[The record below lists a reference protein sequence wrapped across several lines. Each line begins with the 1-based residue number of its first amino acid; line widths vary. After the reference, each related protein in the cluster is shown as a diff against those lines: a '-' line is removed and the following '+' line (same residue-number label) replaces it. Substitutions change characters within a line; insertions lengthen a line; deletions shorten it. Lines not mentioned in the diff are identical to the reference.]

1 MAELHEAL
9 KALSPTEW
17 DDVPLD
23 DLKNYMTNLL
33 TSGELICNS
42 VPQPNDGIAFHD
54 AKPHYDEPN
63 AATSHKEV
71 HPSTA
76 RQHLAAKEHEDL
88 QKNWGKAMK
97 FSAKENPL
105 NVSVYKMAGKDRYGA
120 WFARRS
126 VHEGM
131 GFSKFRN
138 AMTKEFAASM
148 AVEGGPGSGSIRGI
162 GVDTR
167 LERKE
172 VEGVG
177 ALEVYQLSAQFPGPT
192 TPREFIPLLITS
204 DHALSNLSAAESS
217 DGQKHI
223 PRSYMILSRPITHPD
238 APERQGYIRGKYESV
253 ELIREIPLSKVK
265 PDGGSTSDDAELN
278 PVEWIMITRS
288 DPGGGIPRFMVDRG
302 TPSSMLGDIHKW
314 LDWATVLNENEAVEA
329 QTTEKSTPAAQE
341 TTTAAVPAQA
351 DGSNDAKATP
361 PPAHAAKSKSPQSA
375 PAPAPA
381 PQQQDGVMSHLSQA
395 LEAGIDNYAPAAVS
409 SYMHGRTDSTPTLN
423 DDSDSD
429 SSSTASSAASFMSAE
444 EMHRHSTAEEK
455 TTPPPPPT
463 TDPSASASTS
473 QISLASLDT
482 LRTQRS
488 PTHHEKEVQKLAE
501 KRSKLDRK
509 LAKKREDEEARL
521 RRARESESGEQA
533 KAKERHDREVKKSE
547 EKHARELAKLES
559 RKEREARKAQEKRA
573 KRDERDVVS
582 KVSRER
588 DQFRGEVDLL
598 RREVELLHEQLGDLQ
613 RENTAM
619 ASRLGKLGGL
629 EEVAGGRPGS
639 ASSGGGGV
647 AAVAG
652 GRSRA
657 NTSGEK

>member
-9 KALSPTEW
+9 KALSPTDW

-23 DLKNYMTNLL
+23 NLESYMKTLL

-42 VPQPNDGIAFHD
+42 VPQPTDGTAFHE
-54 AKPHYDEPN
+54 AKPHFDEPN
-63 AATSHKEV
+63 GATSHKEV
-71 HPSTA
+71 HPSSA

-97 FSAKENPL
+97 FSAKDNPL

-131 GFSKFRN
+131 GFSKFKN

-167 LERKE
+167 LEKKE

-177 ALEVYQLSAQFPGPT
+177 TLEVYQLSAQFPGPT

-204 DHALSNLSAAESS
+204 DNALSNLSAATSS
-217 DGQKHI
+217 DGQTRI
-223 PRSYMILSRPITHPD
+223 PRSHMILSKPITHPD

-253 ELIREIPLSKVK
+253 ELIREIPLS
-265 PDGGSTSDDAELN
+265 SDSPELN

-314 LDWATVLNENEAVEA
+314 LDWATVLNETEAVETQA
-329 QTTEKSTPAAQE
+329 AAEPTPAAQE
-341 TTTAAVPAQA
+341 TTTTTAPVL
-351 DGSNDAKATP
+351 SNGPSDVKSAPP
-361 PPAHAAKSKSPQSA
+361 PPAYTATKAKA
-375 PAPAPA
+375 PEPA
-381 PQQQDGVMSHLSQA
+381 PQQEEGVVSHLTQA
-395 LEAGIDNYAPAAVS
+395 LEIGIDNYAPTMVS
-409 SYMHGRTDSTPTLN
+409 SYMHNRTDSQATLN
-423 DDSDSD
+423 DDDSD
-429 SSSTASSAASFMSAE
+429 SSSTSSSSAASFMSAE
-444 EMHRHSTAEEK
+444 EMRRMSTAEE
-455 TTPPPPPT
+455 TPT
-463 TDPSASASTS
+463 TKPTSSDPAAATSASTS

-488 PTHHEKEVQKLAE
+488 PTHHEKEVQKLAKQRE
-501 KRSKLDRK
+501 KLDRK

-521 RRARESESGEQA
+521 RRSRESESGEQE

-547 EKHARELAKLES
+547 EKYRREMEKLES
-559 RKEREARKAQEKRA
+559 KKEREERKAQEKRV
-573 KRDERDVVS
+573 KREERDVVS

-588 DQFRGEVDLL
+588 DRFRGEAELL
-598 RREVELLHEQLGDLQ
+598 RREVGILHEQLGDLQ

-619 ASRLGKLGGL
+619 ASKLGKLGAL
-629 EEVAGGRPGS
+629 DDVAGRPRS
-639 ASSGGGGV
+639 ASGSLG
-647 AAVAG
+647 AVA

-657 NTSGEK
+657 NTASEKQ

>member
-9 KALSPTEW
+9 KALSPTDW

-23 DLKNYMTNLL
+23 NLESYMTTLL

-42 VPQPNDGIAFHD
+42 VPQPNDGTAFHE
-54 AKPHYDEPN
+54 AKPYFDEPN
-63 AATSHKEV
+63 GATSHKDV
-71 HPSTA
+71 HPSSA
-76 RQHLAAKEHEDL
+76 RQHPSAKEHEDL

-131 GFSKFRN
+131 GFSKFKN
-138 AMTKEFAASM
+138 AMAKEFAASM
-148 AVEGGPGSGSIRGI
+148 AVEGGPGSGCIRGI

-167 LERKE
+167 LEKKE

-177 ALEVYQLSAQFPGPT
+177 TLEVYQLSAQFPGPT

-204 DHALSNLSAAESS
+204 DHAMSNLSAAKSS
-217 DGQKHI
+217 DGQTRI
-223 PRSYMILSRPITHPD
+223 PRSHMILSKPITHPD

-253 ELIREIPLSKVK
+253 ELIREIPLLGDNS
-265 PDGGSTSDDAELN
+265 ELN

-314 LDWATVLNENEAVEA
+314 LDWATVLNETEAVDTQAADEP
-329 QTTEKSTPAAQE
+329 TPAVQE
-341 TTTAAVPAQA
+341 TTGLVSS
-351 DGSNDAKATP
+351 DGPSDVKTTP
-361 PPAHAAKSKSPQSA
+361 PPAYATQAKAKAPEPTPQN
-375 PAPAPA
+375 
-381 PQQQDGVMSHLSQA
+381 QQQEEGVVSHLTQA
-395 LEAGIDNYAPAAVS
+395 LEIGIDNYAPAMVS
-409 SYMHGRTDSTPTLN
+409 SYMHNRADSTPTTLN
-423 DDSDSD
+423 DNDSDSD
-429 SSSTASSAASFMSAE
+429 SSDTSSSAASFMSAE
-444 EMHRHSTAEEK
+444 EMHRHSTAED
-455 TTPPPPPT
+455 TSPPKPLN
-463 TDPSASASTS
+463 DPAASTS
-473 QISLASLDT
+473 QISLAASLDT
-482 LRTQRS
+482 LKSTRS
-488 PTHHEKEVQKLAE
+488 PTHHEKEVQKLA
-501 KRSKLDRK
+501 KQRSKLDRK

-521 RRARESESGEQA
+521 RRSRESENGEQE

-547 EKHARELAKLES
+547 EKYRREMEKLES
-559 RKEREARKAQEKRA
+559 KKEREERKAEEKRL
-573 KRDERDVVS
+573 KRVERDVVS

-588 DQFRGEVDLL
+588 DQFRGEAELL
-598 RREVELLHEQLGDLQ
+598 RREVEILHEQLGDLQ

-619 ASRLGKLGGL
+619 ASKLGKLGALGD
-629 EEVAGGRPGS
+629 VAVGSRPGS
-639 ASSGGGGV
+639 SSSGV
-647 AAVAG
+647 AV

-657 NTSGEK
+657 NTSSEK

>member
-9 KALSPTEW
+9 TALSPTDW

-23 DLKNYMTNLL
+23 NLKPYMTTLL

-42 VPQPNDGIAFHD
+42 VPQPNDGTAFHE
-54 AKPHYDEPN
+54 ATPHFDEPN
-63 AATSHKEV
+63 GATSHKDV
-71 HPSTA
+71 HPSSA
-76 RQHLAAKEHEDL
+76 RQHPPAKEHEDL

-97 FSAKENPL
+97 FSAKDNPL

-131 GFSKFRN
+131 GFSKFKN
-138 AMTKEFAASM
+138 AMTKEFAASL
-148 AVEGGPGSGSIRGI
+148 AVEGGPGAGSIRGI

-167 LERKE
+167 LEKKE

-177 ALEVYQLSAQFPGPT
+177 TLEVYQLSAQFPGPT

-204 DHALSNLSAAESS
+204 DNAMSNLSAAQSS
-217 DGQKHI
+217 DGQTRI
-223 PRSYMILSRPITHPD
+223 PRSHMILSKPITHPD

-253 ELIREIPLSKVK
+253 ELIREIPLSNDN
-265 PDGGSTSDDAELN
+265 PELN

-314 LDWATVLNENEAVEA
+314 LDWATVLNETEEVETQAAVEP
-329 QTTEKSTPAAQE
+329 TPAAQE
-341 TTTAAVPAQA
+341 TTTVPVSS
-351 DGSNDAKATP
+351 DGSSDVKAAPAPPAYSTKAKAP
-361 PPAHAAKSKSPQSA
+361 E
-375 PAPAPA
+375 PAPA
-381 PQQQDGVMSHLSQA
+381 PQQEEGVVSHLTQA
-395 LEAGIDNYAPAAVS
+395 LEIGIDNYAPTMVS
-409 SYMHGRTDSTPTLN
+409 SYMHNRTDNTPKTLA
-423 DDSDSD
+423 DDDDSD
-429 SSSTASSAASFMSAE
+429 SSSDTSSSAASFMSAE
-444 EMHRHSTAEEK
+444 EMRRQSTAEE
-455 TTPPPPPT
+455 TPPT
-463 TDPSASASTS
+463 KAFDDDAAASTS

-482 LRTQRS
+482 LRTTRS
-488 PTHHEKEVQKLAE
+488 PTHHEKEVQKLA
-501 KRSKLDRK
+501 KQRQKLDRK
-509 LAKKREDEEARL
+509 LAKKREDEESRL
-521 RRARESESGEQA
+521 RRSRESESGEQE

-547 EKHARELAKLES
+547 EKYRREMAKLES
-559 RKEREARKAQEKRA
+559 RKEREERKAEEKRV
-573 KRDERDVVS
+573 KREERDVVS

-588 DQFRGEVDLL
+588 DQFRGEAELL
-598 RREVELLHEQLGDLQ
+598 RREVEILHEQLGDLQ

-619 ASRLGKLGGL
+619 ASKLGKLGVLDDVTLGRPRSSSGSF
-629 EEVAGGRPGS
+629 VAG
-639 ASSGGGGV
+639 V
-647 AAVAG
+647 V

>member
-23 DLKNYMTNLL
+23 NLKPYMTTLL
-33 TSGELICNS
+33 TAGELICNS
-42 VPQPNDGIAFHD
+42 VPQPNDGTAFHE
-54 AKPHYDEPN
+54 ATPHFDEPN
-63 AATSHKEV
+63 GATSHKDV
-71 HPSTA
+71 HASSA
-76 RQHLAAKEHEDL
+76 RQHPPAKEHEDL

-97 FSAKENPL
+97 FSAKDNPL

-131 GFSKFRN
+131 GFSKFKN
-138 AMTKEFAASM
+138 AMTQEFAASM
-148 AVEGGPGSGSIRGI
+148 AVEGGPGSGCIRGI

-177 ALEVYQLSAQFPGPT
+177 TLEVYQLSAQFPGPT

-204 DHALSNLSAAESS
+204 DHAMSNLSAAQSS
-217 DGQKHI
+217 DGQTRM
-223 PRSYMILSRPITHPD
+223 PRSHMILSKPITHPD

-253 ELIREIPLSKVK
+253 ELIREIPLSNDN
-265 PDGGSTSDDAELN
+265 PELN

-314 LDWATVLNENEAVEA
+314 LDWATVLNETEEVETQA
-329 QTTEKSTPAAQE
+329 EGEPTPTAQE
-341 TTTAAVPAQA
+341 PVHVTATSPVASNGPA
-351 DGSNDAKATP
+351 DVKATAP
-361 PPAHAAKSKSPQSA
+361 PPAYTTKAKAKAPE

-381 PQQQDGVMSHLSQA
+381 PQQEEGVVSHLTQA
-395 LEAGIDNYAPAAVS
+395 LEIGIDNYAPAMVS
-409 SYMHGRTDSTPTLN
+409 SYMHNRTDSTPTTLN
-423 DDSDSD
+423 DDDSD
-429 SSSTASSAASFMSAE
+429 SSSDTSSSAASFMSAE
-444 EMHRHSTAEEK
+444 EMRRQSTAEE
-455 TTPPPPPT
+455 TPPTKPADD
-463 TDPSASASTS
+463 DPAASTS

-482 LRTQRS
+482 LKTTRS
-488 PTHHEKEVQKLAE
+488 PTHHEKEVQKLA
-501 KRSKLDRK
+501 KQRQKLDRK

-521 RRARESESGEQA
+521 RRSRESESGEQE

-547 EKHARELAKLES
+547 EKYRREMAKLES
-559 RKEREARKAQEKRA
+559 RKEREERKAEEKRV
-573 KRDERDVVS
+573 KRVERDVVS

-588 DQFRGEVDLL
+588 DQFRGEAELL
-598 RREVELLHEQLGDLQ
+598 RREVEILHSQLGDLQ
-613 RENTAM
+613 KENTAM
-619 ASRLGKLGGL
+619 ASRLGKLGVL
-629 EEVAGGRPGS
+629 DDVTLGRPRS
-639 ASSGGGGV
+639 SSGSL
-647 AAVAG
+647 AAV

-657 NTSGEK
+657 NTASEK

>member
-9 KALSPTEW
+9 KALSPTDW

-23 DLKNYMTNLL
+23 NLKPYMTTLL

-42 VPQPNDGIAFHD
+42 VPQPNDGTAFHE
-54 AKPHYDEPN
+54 AKPHFDEPN
-63 AATSHKEV
+63 GATSHKDV
-71 HPSTA
+71 HPSSA
-76 RQHLAAKEHEDL
+76 RQHPPAKEHEDL

-105 NVSVYKMAGKDRYGA
+105 NISVFKMAGKDRYGA

-131 GFSKFRN
+131 GFSKFKN

-167 LERKE
+167 LEKKE

-177 ALEVYQLSAQFPGPT
+177 TLEVYQLSAQFPGPT

-204 DHALSNLSAAESS
+204 DNAMSDLSAAKSG
-217 DGQKHI
+217 DGQTRI
-223 PRSYMILSRPITHPD
+223 PRSHMILSKPITHPD

-253 ELIREIPLSKVK
+253 ELIREIPLSNDN
-265 PDGGSTSDDAELN
+265 PELN

-314 LDWATVLNENEAVEA
+314 LDWATVLNETEEVEA
-329 QTTEKSTPAAQE
+329 QVADEPTSAAQGTTT
-341 TTTAAVPAQA
+341 TTTAAVPS
-351 DGSNDAKATP
+351 DGPSDVKATP
-361 PPAHAAKSKSPQSA
+361 PPPAYAAKAKASEA
-375 PAPAPA
+375 APA
-381 PQQQDGVMSHLSQA
+381 PQQQQQEGVVSHLTQA
-395 LEAGIDNYAPAAVS
+395 LEIGIDNYAPAMVS
-409 SYMHGRTDSTPTLN
+409 SYMHNRTDSTPTTLA
-423 DDSDSD
+423 DDDSD
-429 SSSTASSAASFMSAE
+429 SSSTSSSSAASFMSAE
-444 EMHRHSTAEEK
+444 EMRRQSTAEE
-455 TTPPPPPT
+455 TPPTAKPLS
-463 TDPSASASTS
+463 DDSAAASTS

-482 LRTQRS
+482 LKTQRS
-488 PTHHEKEVQKLAE
+488 PTHHEKEVQKLA
-501 KRSKLDRK
+501 KQRQKLDRK
-509 LAKKREDEEARL
+509 LAKKREDEQARL
-521 RRARESESGEQA
+521 RRSRESESGEQE

-547 EKHARELAKLES
+547 EKYRREMEKLEHK
-559 RKEREARKAQEKRA
+559 KEREARKAAEKRA

-588 DQFRGEVDLL
+588 DQFRGEAELL
-598 RREVELLHEQLGDLQ
+598 RREVEILHEQLGDLQ

-619 ASRLGKLGGL
+619 ASKLGKLGGL
-629 EEVAGGRPGS
+629 EDVAAAGRPRS
-639 ASSGGGGV
+639 SSGSLMGV
-647 AAVAG
+647 G

-657 NTSGEK
+657 NTKSEK

>member
-9 KALSPTEW
+9 KALSPTDW

-23 DLKNYMTNLL
+23 NLETYMKTLL

-42 VPQPNDGIAFHD
+42 VPQPTDGTAFHE
-54 AKPHYDEPN
+54 ATPHFDEPN
-63 AATSHKEV
+63 GATSHKEV
-71 HPSTA
+71 HPSSA
-76 RQHLAAKEHEDL
+76 RQHPPAKEHEDL

-97 FSAKENPL
+97 FSAKDNPL

-131 GFSKFRN
+131 GFSKFKN
-138 AMTKEFAASM
+138 AMTKEFAASL
-148 AVEGGPGSGSIRGI
+148 AVEGGPGAGSIRGI

-167 LERKE
+167 LEKKE

-177 ALEVYQLSAQFPGPT
+177 TLEVYQLSAQFPGPT

-204 DHALSNLSAAESS
+204 DHAMSNLSAATSS
-217 DGQKHI
+217 DGQTRI
-223 PRSYMILSRPITHPD
+223 PRSHMILSKPITHPD

-253 ELIREIPLSKVK
+253 ELIREIPLSNDN
-265 PDGGSTSDDAELN
+265 PELN

-314 LDWATVLNENEAVEA
+314 LDWATVLNETEAVEA
-329 QTTEKSTPAAQE
+329 QVVDDPTPAVQD
-341 TTTAAVPAQA
+341 TTTATTVPVS
-351 DGSNDAKATP
+351 SNGPSDVKATAP
-361 PPAHAAKSKSPQSA
+361 PPAYTTTKAKA
-375 PAPAPA
+375 PEAA
-381 PQQQDGVMSHLSQA
+381 PQQQQQQEGVVSHLTSA
-395 LEAGIDNYAPAAVS
+395 LEIGIDNYAPAMVS
-409 SYMHGRTDSTPTLN
+409 SYMHNRTDSQATLN
-423 DDSDSD
+423 DDSDS
-429 SSSTASSAASFMSAE
+429 SSTTSSSSAASFMSAE
-444 EMHRHSTAEEK
+444 EMRRMSTAEEN
-455 TTPPPPPT
+455 PPPKPV
-463 TDPSASASTS
+463 DPAAASSASTS

-482 LRTQRS
+482 LKTQRS
-488 PTHHEKEVQKLAE
+488 PTHHEKEVQKLAKQRE
-501 KRSKLDRK
+501 KLDRK

-521 RRARESESGEQA
+521 RRSRESESGEQE

-547 EKHARELAKLES
+547 EKHKREMEKLES
-559 RKEREARKAQEKRA
+559 KKEREERKAVEKRA

-588 DQFRGEVDLL
+588 DRFRGEAELL
-598 RREVELLHEQLGDLQ
+598 RREVEILHEQLGDLQ

-619 ASRLGKLGGL
+619 ASKLGKLGVL
-629 EEVAGGRPGS
+629 DEIAGRPRS
-639 ASSGGGGV
+639 SSGSLGV
-647 AAVAG
+647 

-657 NTSGEK
+657 NTASEK

>member
-9 KALSPTEW
+9 KALSPTDW

-23 DLKNYMTNLL
+23 NLESYMKTLL

-42 VPQPNDGIAFHD
+42 VPQPTDGTAFHE
-54 AKPHYDEPN
+54 ATPHFDEPN
-63 AATSHKEV
+63 GATSHKDV
-71 HPSTA
+71 HPSSA
-76 RQHLAAKEHEDL
+76 RQHPPAKEHEDL

-97 FSAKENPL
+97 FSAKDNPL
-105 NVSVYKMAGKDRYGA
+105 NISVYKMAGKDRYGA

-131 GFSKFRN
+131 GFSKFKN
-138 AMTKEFAASM
+138 AMTKEFAASL

-167 LERKE
+167 LEKKE

-177 ALEVYQLSAQFPGPT
+177 TLEVYQLSAQFPGPT

-204 DHALSNLSAAESS
+204 DHAMSNLSAAKSS
-217 DGQKHI
+217 DGQTRI
-223 PRSYMILSRPITHPD
+223 PRSHMILSKPITHPD

-253 ELIREIPLSKVK
+253 ELIREIPLSNDN
-265 PDGGSTSDDAELN
+265 PELN

-314 LDWATVLNENEAVEA
+314 LDWATVLNETEAVEA
-329 QTTEKSTPAAQE
+329 QVADEPTPAVQD
-341 TTTAAVPAQA
+341 TTTATTVPVSSN
-351 DGSNDAKATP
+351 GSSDVKATAP
-361 PPAHAAKSKSPQSA
+361 PPAYTTSRAKA
-375 PAPAPA
+375 PEAA
-381 PQQQDGVMSHLSQA
+381 PQQQEGVVSHLTQA
-395 LEAGIDNYAPAAVS
+395 LEIGIDNYAPAMVS
-409 SYMHGRTDSTPTLN
+409 SYMHNRTDSQPTLN
-423 DDSDSD
+423 DDSDS
-429 SSSTASSAASFMSAE
+429 SSTTSSSSAASFMSAE
-444 EMHRHSTAEEK
+444 EMRRMSTAEE
-455 TTPPPPPT
+455 TPPIKPL
-463 TDPSASASTS
+463 DDAAASTS

-482 LRTQRS
+482 LKTQRS
-488 PTHHEKEVQKLAE
+488 PTHHEKEVQKLAKQRE
-501 KRSKLDRK
+501 KLDRK

-521 RRARESESGEQA
+521 RRSRESESGEQE

-547 EKHARELAKLES
+547 EKHAREMAKLES
-559 RKEREARKAQEKRA
+559 KKEREERKAAEKRA

-588 DQFRGEVDLL
+588 DRFRGEAELL
-598 RREVELLHEQLGDLQ
+598 RREVEILHEQLGDLQ

-619 ASRLGKLGGL
+619 ASKLGKLGVL
-629 EEVAGGRPGS
+629 DEIAGRPRS
-639 ASSGGGGV
+639 SSGSLGI
-647 AAVAG
+647 

-657 NTSGEK
+657 NTASEK

>member
-9 KALSPTEW
+9 KALSPTDW

-23 DLKNYMTNLL
+23 NLETYMKTLL

-42 VPQPNDGIAFHD
+42 VPQPTDGTAFHE
-54 AKPHYDEPN
+54 ATPHFDEPN
-63 AATSHKEV
+63 GATSHKEV
-71 HPSTA
+71 HPSSA
-76 RQHLAAKEHEDL
+76 RQHPPAKEHEDL

-97 FSAKENPL
+97 FSAKDNPL

-131 GFSKFRN
+131 GFSKFKN
-138 AMTKEFAASM
+138 AMTKEFAASL
-148 AVEGGPGSGSIRGI
+148 AVEGGPGAGSIRGI

-167 LERKE
+167 LEKKE

-177 ALEVYQLSAQFPGPT
+177 TLEVYQLSAQFPGPT

-204 DHALSNLSAAESS
+204 DHAMSNLSAATSS
-217 DGQKHI
+217 DGQTRI
-223 PRSYMILSRPITHPD
+223 PRSHMILSKPITHPD

-253 ELIREIPLSKVK
+253 ELIREIPLSNDN
-265 PDGGSTSDDAELN
+265 PELN

-314 LDWATVLNENEAVEA
+314 LDWATALNETEAVEA
-329 QTTEKSTPAAQE
+329 QVVDDPTPAVQDTT
-341 TTTAAVPAQA
+341 TTTAPVP
-351 DGSNDAKATP
+351 SNGPSDVKATAP
-361 PPAHAAKSKSPQSA
+361 PPAYTTTKAKA
-375 PAPAPA
+375 PEAA
-381 PQQQDGVMSHLSQA
+381 PQQQQQQEGVVSHLTSA
-395 LEAGIDNYAPAAVS
+395 LEIGIDNYAPAMVS
-409 SYMHGRTDSTPTLN
+409 SYMHNRTDSQATLN
-423 DDSDSD
+423 DDSDS
-429 SSSTASSAASFMSAE
+429 SSTTSSSSAASFMSAE
-444 EMHRHSTAEEK
+444 EMRRMSTAEEN
-455 TTPPPPPT
+455 PPPKPV
-463 TDPSASASTS
+463 DPAAASSASTS

-482 LRTQRS
+482 LKTQRS
-488 PTHHEKEVQKLAE
+488 PTHHEKEVQKLAKQRE
-501 KRSKLDRK
+501 KLDRK

-521 RRARESESGEQA
+521 RRSRESESGEQE

-547 EKHARELAKLES
+547 EKHKREMEKLES
-559 RKEREARKAQEKRA
+559 KKEREERKAVEKRA

-588 DQFRGEVDLL
+588 DRFRGEAELL
-598 RREVELLHEQLGDLQ
+598 RREVEILHEQLGDLQ

-619 ASRLGKLGGL
+619 ASKLGKLGVL
-629 EEVAGGRPGS
+629 DEIAGRPRS
-639 ASSGGGGV
+639 SSGSLGV
-647 AAVAG
+647 

-657 NTSGEK
+657 NTASEK